1 MRFKFRTPHPQV
13 KCPGVAGGCEG
24 FELVGAYDFQQPIHV
39 TSGIANVKDLAENG
53 EVEGK
58 TSNQVTVSVDGV
70 DGDQLKVLVDLCIAS
85 KILRSKLRNA
95 RLTAV
100 LVDYIKRG

>member
-24 FELVGAYDFQQPIHV
+24 FELVGAYDFQQPARV
-39 TSGIANVKDLAENG
+39 TSGIANVKDLAEKTLHEGFG

-58 TSNQVTVSVDGV
+58 TSNQVTVSVGCV
-70 DGDQLKVLVDLCIAS
+70 DRDQL
-85 KILRSKLRNA
+85 
-95 RLTAV
+95 
-100 LVDYIKRG
+100 